1 MKFLNLRNYCLI
13 LLGTE
18 KNLIEDILRISEN
31 TPNVMAYNSTDVMV
45 ATFSSNLTINEINEY
60 VKSFKVNFF
69 VFDLNDKSA
78 YNIVD
83 KKTNKELFGFIND
96 SKKIKKSV
104 IDLKISKKEKFEDVK
119 SHNFLYDDLIIDE
132 LDEKEIEHEINKIL
146 DKGYKNIT
154 KNDKFFIKNLIKKQ

>member
-83 KKTNKELFGFIND
+83 KKTNKELFRFIND